1 MKKSILFAAVAALS
15 LTICAPVQAQS
26 RKDKKAAEKEQWE
39 REQRYK
45 AEEEEL
51 RHKMKMDSL
60 RNVERKNQEIEAEAQ
75 AARLR
80 AEEDRRKAEEEARV
94 RLKKEEELAAMEE
107 KDFDEPCTDAGS
119 TESYIRA
126 RGIGQSLQQQMARTK
141 AQTQAVRDLGA
152 KIGTTVQALI
162 KMYSN
167 EETIDVLTD
176 ESSSSGIRLEE
187 KIEGMVKQKVDQ
199 NLNFSTSCEKTKTF
213 LKSGRKMYKCY
224 MVIQAGKD
232 DLLKPIYDQLQQ
244 DTSLKLNVDYN
255 RFSEEFDKEF
265 NKQQDSPAVEE

>member
-80 AEEDRRKAEEEARV
+80 AEEDRRKAEEEARERV
-94 RLKKEEELAAMEE
+94 KKEEEMAAMEE
-107 KDFDEPCTDAGS
+107 KDFDEPCTEAGS

-176 ESSSSGIRLEE
+176 ESSSSGIKLEE

-213 LKSGRKMYKCY
+213 MKSGRKMYKCY
-224 MVIQAGKD
+224 MVVQAGKE

-244 DTSLKLNVDYN
+244 DASLKLNVDYN

>member
-244 DTSLKLNVDYN
+244 DASLKLNVDYN

>member
-1 MKKSILFAAVAALS
+1 MKKSVLFAAVAALS

-244 DTSLKLNVDYN
+244 DASLKLNVDYN